1 MSGSPNR
8 DFEESQFEKKLREQA
23 AHLQSLITSLED
35 IVFEIDAN
43 QTFKNVWVSDERI
56 LFMPRE
62 QFLGKKIADV
72 MGSQAAIF
80 TEPVKEAVRMGVSQ
94 ELVYQHIDADINQWY
109 KAKIKPV
116 FISSDPEKYILTLS
130 IQNVTEQKLAEIALE
145 EAKDKLEFAVQ
156 LLDVSQELSKTAG
169 WELDLSTLEVF
180 CTRQAYTLF
189 DLPEDFKF
197 TFQNTKPFFV
207 GDDFDILKN
216 HAMEAA
222 TDKKS
227 YNAEVRIITAKGVK
241 KWVYATGIPVI
252 KGDIVIKLRGAL
264 MDITSNKGI
273 EQELIDAKNE
283 AEYAFNV
290 KTDFLS
296 IMSHEIRTPLNGI
309 IGITNLLKLDH
320 VEKHKEYI
328 DNLTFSANHL
338 LSLINNILDLT
349 KIESGQVELVN
360 SEVNLIQLTENIKN
374 QFDTLAADKG
384 IKLESMFSGDIPEIV
399 IADPIRLGQI
409 LNKLLGNAVKFTDEG
424 VVTLLIELVSNNST
438 EVNIRFTVKDT
449 GIGIPESLHESVFEN
464 FKQVQQ
470 SPYRKHTGT
479 GLGLAITKK
488 LLKLYDSNITLKSK
502 PGLGT
507 EFQFEV
513 SFGLPQN
520 QVIVGSKDIPDN
532 LTDCPKELSGLR
544 TLIVEDNII
553 NMMVAKK
560 QLEYF
565 GIKPDCAGN
574 GAEALE
580 LLNTNSYHV
589 ALVDLHMPDID
600 GYMLAGLILKQFPDT
615 HIVIFTADIM
625 TEVKTR
631 FANIGIYDILSKPFN
646 PESMYK
652 ILLNVSMD
660 KLETN

>member
-8 DFEESQFEKKLREQA
+8 DFEESQVEKKLREQA

-80 TEPVKEAVRMGVSQ
+80 TEPVKEAVRKGVSQ
-94 ELVYQHIDADINQWY
+94 ELVYHHIDANINKWY

-116 FISSDPEKYILTLS
+116 FISSDPGKYILTLS

-197 TFQNTKPFFV
+197 TFQNTRPFFV
-207 GDDFDILKN
+207 GDDFDILMN

-252 KGDIVIKLRGAL
+252 KGNIVIKLRGAL

-290 KTDFLS
+290 KSDFLS
-296 IMSHEIRTPLNGI
+296 IMSHEIRTPLNCI

-409 LNKLLGNAVKFTDEG
+409 LNNLLGNAVKFTDQG

-631 FANIGIYDILSKPFN
+631 FANMGIYDILSKPFN

-652 ILLNVSMD
+652 ILLNVSLD
-660 KLETN
+660 KIGD

>member
-8 DFEESQFEKKLREQA
+8 DFEESQVEKKLREQA

-80 TEPVKEAVRMGVSQ
+80 TEPVKEAVRKGVSQ
-94 ELVYQHIDADINQWY
+94 ELVYHHIDANINKWY

-116 FISSDPEKYILTLS
+116 FISSDPGKYILTLS

-197 TFQNTKPFFV
+197 TFQNTRPFFV
-207 GDDFDILKN
+207 GDDFDILMN

-252 KGDIVIKLRGAL
+252 KGNIVIKLRGAL

-290 KTDFLS
+290 KSDFLS

-409 LNKLLGNAVKFTDEG
+409 LNNLLGNAVKFTDQG

-631 FANIGIYDILSKPFN
+631 FANMGIYDILSKPFN

-652 ILLNVSMD
+652 ILLNVSLD
-660 KLETN
+660 KIGD